1 MKFLHW
7 PEPPP
12 RTSGRFIPVFG
23 HTPALRQ
30 RRRLTWEQRLQY
42 NALPSECSIDIR
54 IEGALETWV
63 PIALAAGAQMEV

>member
-1 MKFLHW
+1 
-7 PEPPP
+7 
-12 RTSGRFIPVFG
+12 VFG